1 MILGTEETLMMTCRQ
16 GNKDAFFELV
26 QPLLQRAY
34 TTSAAI
40 LRSAHAA
47 EEAVQNALVEA
58 YSAII
63 RDKEIRNFTSW
74 FNHLVACRALDLARQ
89 RTRHGSRIEDIDQ
102 MAISDAADS
111 PFDAVLKKEQG
122 SELLQSVMAL
132 DIHHRTVI
140 ILFYYQE
147 LSIEEIAQV
156 LELKK
161 GTVKSRLHAARLKLS
176 QIVPQHFRKQ
186 VIGC

>member
-1 MILGTEETLMMTCRQ
+1 MRHCRQ

-34 TTSAAI
+34 STSAAI

-47 EEAVQNALVEA
+47 EEAVQNSLVEA
-58 YSAII
+58 YSAIL
-63 RDKEIRNFTSW
+63 REKEIRNFTSW

-89 RTRHGSRIEDIDQ
+89 RSKYGSRIEDMDQ
-102 MAISDAADS
+102 DSILDEGDS
-111 PFDAVLKKEQG
+111 PFETVFKKEQG
-122 SELLQSVMAL
+122 SELLKSVMAL
-132 DIHHRTVI
+132 DIHHRMVI
-140 ILFYYQE
+140 ILYYYQE
-147 LSIEEIAQV
+147 LSIDEIAQV
-156 LELKK
+156 LDIKK

-186 VIGC
+186 VMEC